1 MTLISQNVSGECFIN
16 FADAD
21 DTNAGQIFYGHN
33 PNRMIFR
40 VNDATR
46 VTIDDA
52 GQAIFVGDVTLDSDS
67 TKLKLGDSQDLQISH
82 NGTDSQITNLTCALQ
97 FTQLQNEPKLLQ
109 AFREGV
115 ANNIRAKI
123 AQRGGKP
130 ALIRRIANPDSQ
142 EYKILQRLFPD
153 DEFTNLMNDV
163 NVAMGAMTS
172 KNVIKGGSITATA
185 LGRQDAVKPTLS
197 KTDALELGLQ
207 ASSMNPFAIMR
218 LVKFF
223 FPNKVANLSDAEMQK
238 LAQLIINEDA
248 ELLQNAVTNMEA
260 RNQLLAIVDRKIS
273 NLQKLSTTPV
283 ARTATEGVGFS
294 PEGTMEFGFGED
306 ENVAK
311 QFLSGTS
318 KGTQNKIMQ
327 SVNN

>member
-1 MTLISQNVSGECFIN
+1 
-16 FADAD
+16 
-21 DTNAGQIFYGHN
+21 
-33 PNRMIFR
+33 
-40 VNDATR
+40 
-46 VTIDDA
+46 
-52 GQAIFVGDVTLDSDS
+52 
-67 TKLKLGDSQDLQISH
+67 
-82 NGTDSQITNLTCALQ
+82 
-97 FTQLQNEPKLLQ
+97 
-109 AFREGV
+109 
-115 ANNIRAKI
+115 
-123 AQRGGKP
+123 
-130 ALIRRIANPDSQ
+130 
-142 EYKILQRLFPD
+142 
-153 DEFTNLMNDV
+153 MNDV